1 MTATTFMDET
11 EPLED
16 VVTVPDT
23 VPELSGVDNPCKTC
37 GNQIDV
43 PYGGRGRRPTQCNNC
58 KGNRKSAS
66 VKSKNLGNNAVLAAQ
81 ATEAVMAIDGAL
93 ALGARLVGLFE
104 TADAIQADED
114 VFRLRLNAALQ
125 SSPKMARRLLTVGE
139 KTGESAFWVAIGLHV
154 MAFAPVAK
162 NEIAV
167 KRAEK
172 AAQQAEE
179 LE

>member
-1 MTATTFMDET
+1 MTAVAFADEI
-11 EPLED
+11 E
-16 VVTVPDT
+16 VPEELPDS

-43 PYGGRGRRPTQCNNC
+43 PYGGRGRRPTQCSNC
-58 KGNRKSAS
+58 KTTRKGSTGVRA
-66 VKSKNLGNNAVLAAQ
+66 KNLGNNAVLAAQ

-93 ALGARLVGLFE
+93 ALGANLVGLFD
-104 TADAIQADED
+104 TAAAIQADEET
-114 VFRLRLNAALQ
+114 FRLRLNAALL

-162 NEIAV
+162 NEIAA

-172 AAQQAEE
+172 AAQQAETE
-179 LE
+179 